1 MALIVGGTA
10 VILIALGAGIFF
22 MRRGDSVTP
31 PVAPAAAVVQPTT
44 HIPAAPVS
52 APVAETPVAVDQPV
66 AEQTERASPLS
77 PAISSTSAISKEK
90 EIAATATLS
99 VQQTPRRKNDDL
111 AATPSKQL
119 SVKQPDTTSMPRP
132 HAAGNLKMNTPTVE
146 SRSGRLVDGSVPNIE
161 DAAVSGAIKVPGA
174 GLVSTV
180 SHPAAPPPP
189 GAFLGAG
196 SSAITASEPKLI
208 SSTRPAYPQLAKQ
221 GNVEGDVVVTADIDA
236 TGKVIAARA
245 TAGPAYLRQAAVDS
259 VRNWKYEPANLNGKP
274 ISAQVTIKIQF
285 RLNK

>member
-1 MALIVGGTA
+1 
-10 VILIALGAGIFF
+10 
-22 MRRGDSVTP
+22 
-31 PVAPAAAVVQPTT
+31 
-44 HIPAAPVS
+44 
-52 APVAETPVAVDQPV
+52 
-66 AEQTERASPLS
+66 
-77 PAISSTSAISKEK
+77 
-90 EIAATATLS
+90 
-99 VQQTPRRKNDDL
+99 
-111 AATPSKQL
+111 
-119 SVKQPDTTSMPRP
+119 MPRP

-161 DAAVSGAIKVPGA
+161 DAAVSGAVKVPGA
-174 GLVSTV
+174 GLVATV
-180 SHPAAPPPP
+180 SHPTAPPPP

-221 GNVEGDVVVTADIDA
+221 GNVEGDVVITADIDA

-274 ISAQVTIKIQF
+274 ISAQVSIKIQF
-285 RLNK
+285 RLK

>member
-1 MALIVGGTA
+1 
-10 VILIALGAGIFF
+10 
-22 MRRGDSVTP
+22 
-31 PVAPAAAVVQPTT
+31 
-44 HIPAAPVS
+44 
-52 APVAETPVAVDQPV
+52 
-66 AEQTERASPLS
+66 LS
-77 PAISSTSAISKEK
+77 PAISSTSTIPKEK
-90 EIAATATLS
+90 EIAATATPS
-99 VQQTPRRKNDDL
+99 VQLPPRPKSDDVS
-111 AATPSKQL
+111 ATQSKQL
-119 SVKQPDTTSMPRP
+119 SVKQPDTSMPRP

-161 DAAVSGAIKVPGA
+161 DAAVSGAVKVPGA

-180 SHPAAPPPP
+180 SHPTAPPPP

-221 GNVEGDVVVTADIDA
+221 GNVEGDVVITADIDA

-245 TAGPAYLRQAAVDS
+245 TAGPAYLRQAAVDA

-274 ISAQVTIKIQF
+274 TSAQITIKIQF
-285 RLNK
+285 RLNR